1 MSSELFSRA
10 LATNVLDKEVEQIV
24 PLFLTLAGFE
34 RRQIE
39 ASKVEEADQMSVDED
54 SFATLVGVL
63 ETGIEILN
71 KGSAP
76 NISHV
81 LELTRP

>member
-24 PLFLTLAGFE
+24 PLFLARAGFE

-39 ASKVEEADQMSVDED
+39 SSKVEADQMSIDED
-54 SFATLVGVL
+54 SFAALVGVL

-71 KGSAP
+71 KGSVP
-76 NISHV
+76 SISHV